1 MANLQQP
8 QSLKI
13 PVRVARP
20 DIWAYCQPKLTK
32 IWLADLPSASH
43 INVAEQV
50 LERLRQLNHLE
61 GEAEGRFE
69 ILEVMRPTIC
79 RLLDDLRK
87 PSVRTSFPLNES
99 NSRLSKLISSITT
112 ELAIGYW
119 IVSQAILSDSA
130 TWRLQKK
137 SATVAQRTLAS
148 LGQTLL
154 FTYLFKAIEPKGI
167 WLDIHHLYLEF
178 QKVKN
183 DKVFDKS
190 GRTLSKTSI
199 IDGYKQLLLLR
210 LAEPYSLL
218 HSEVIEVYRSL
229 EKWADIVSLETLD
242 KSQNLSLPYCLVD
255 YQKDSPAYWVQEQS
269 QLAANLGYL
278 NRIALLRL
286 LNDHKEFV
294 DVGVGRYDAA
304 SLTGAQLPLSLDLI
318 KYLEQ
323 RWSGKEQS
331 VAKVF
336 GNREPRLFVLG
347 IKSIHQ
353 HLNEIRHPDELT
365 QNELFAEAHSDS
377 KLTCERLEPESIT
390 LGQPIAFRK
399 REGSKHKLALGMT
412 SSILNQRDGSVE
424 FQLHLLSGNPQ
435 AAGIQPIKANTT
447 NAPQSYQR
455 VILFFVKEAVGRK
468 TWIMVESR
476 HIKQGDQLRLLTNRE
491 AAIVGIL
498 RRVNIGN
505 HCYLLE
511 CKVLKKARE

>member
-8 QSLKI
+8 KSLKVPA
-13 PVRVARP
+13 PVSQP
-20 DIWAYCQPKLTK
+20 DIWAHCQPKLTK
-32 IWLADLPSASH
+32 AWIADLPSASH

-50 LERLRQLNHLE
+50 LGRLRQLNHLE
-61 GEAEGRFE
+61 GEAEIRFE
-69 ILEVMRPTIC
+69 ILEVMRPAIC
-79 RLLDDLRK
+79 SLLDDLRK
-87 PSVRTSFPLNES
+87 PFARVSFPLSETN
-99 NSRLSKLISSITT
+99 NKLSKLIYSITT
-112 ELAIGYW
+112 ELATGYW
-119 IVSQAILSDSA
+119 IISQVILNDSA
-130 TWRLQKK
+130 TRRLQKK
-137 SATVAQRTLAS
+137 SAIVAQRTLAS
-148 LGQTLL
+148 LGQILL
-154 FTYLFKAIEPKGI
+154 FTYLFKSTEPKGI
-167 WLDIHHLYLEF
+167 WFDIHHLYLSF

-183 DKVFDKS
+183 DKVVDKS
-190 GRTLSKTSI
+190 GRNIPKTSI
-199 IDGYKQLLLLR
+199 IDGYKQLLMFR

-218 HSEVIEVYRSL
+218 YSEVIEVYRSL
-229 EKWADIVSLETLD
+229 EKWAAIVSLESLD
-242 KSQNLSLPYCLVD
+242 KKQNLSLPYCLVD
-255 YQKDSPAYWVQEQS
+255 YQKDSPAYWAQEQN
-269 QLAANLGYL
+269 QLAASLGYL
-278 NRIALLRL
+278 NRTALLRL

-331 VAKVF
+331 VAKIF
-336 GNREPRLFVLG
+336 GNRESRLFVLG

-353 HLNEIRHPDELT
+353 HLNETRHPDELIT
-365 QNELFAEAHSDS
+365 NEFFAETHSDS
-377 KLTCERLEPESIT
+377 KLTCELLEPESIS
-390 LGQPIAFRK
+390 LAYPIAFRK
-399 REGSKHKLALGMT
+399 REESKHKLALGMT

-435 AAGIQPIKANTT
+435 AAGIQPIKTSTT
-447 NAPQSYQR
+447 NASQSYQR

-498 RRVNIGN
+498 RKINIGN

-511 CKVLKKARE
+511 CEVLKKAS